1 MKFTSGG
8 PNSCPTE
15 YTLQVTLLCTQCFGA
30 DFSRDMKK
38 KRNCASMKDC
48 EAMSEEKERERER
61 LKCLLYT

>member
-15 YTLQVTLLCTQCFGA
+15 YTLQVTLLCSKCFGA

-48 EAMSEEKERERER
+48 EAMSEEKE
-61 LKCLLYT
+61 KD